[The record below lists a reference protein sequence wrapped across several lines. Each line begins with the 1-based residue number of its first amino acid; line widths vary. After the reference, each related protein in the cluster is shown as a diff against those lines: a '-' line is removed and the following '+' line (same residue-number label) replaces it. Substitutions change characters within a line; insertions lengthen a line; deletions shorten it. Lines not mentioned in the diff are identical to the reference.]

1 MCPRFAREA
10 RRSYCPVDHWRTVKH
25 RDAEKRPLEH
35 ALGNIERVLA
45 HDSIG
50 RRHDALSQPGASPHL
65 GSTSPRILRR
75 QLGPI
80 GQSVG
85 RHSGNIGYHMETS
98 NKRQTHG
105 LEDAKLHRRI
115 EKP

>member
-10 RRSYCPVDHWRTVKH
+10 RRGHCPLDHWRTVEH
-25 RDAEKRPLEH
+25 RDAEKRPPEH

-45 HDSIG
+45 LDSIG
-50 RRHDALSQPGASPHL
+50 RRHDALCQPRTSPHL
-65 GSTSPRILRR
+65 GSTSPWILHR

-85 RHSGNIGYHMETS
+85 RRRGNIGYQMETS
-98 NKRQTHG
+98 NNRQIHRLG
-105 LEDAKLHRRI
+105 DAHFTMTS
-115 EKP
+115 